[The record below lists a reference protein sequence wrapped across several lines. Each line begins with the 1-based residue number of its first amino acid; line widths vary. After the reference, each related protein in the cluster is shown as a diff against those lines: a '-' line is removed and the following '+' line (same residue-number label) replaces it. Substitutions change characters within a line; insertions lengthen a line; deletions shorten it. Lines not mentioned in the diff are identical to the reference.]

1 MQCSQWE
8 VKANMLRAGR
18 EALGCVLLMRRGRTL
33 GFFLFVTCV
42 GGNYSVDSGTNKLAG
57 VFKSVLFLDSS
68 VQMWGLFLPVRPL
81 VTHLRGPDR
90 AC

>member
-1 MQCSQWE
+1 
-8 VKANMLRAGR
+8 MLRAGR
-18 EALGCVLLMRRGRTL
+18 EVLGCVLLTWQGQAL
-33 GFFLFVTCV
+33 GFFLSVTCV

-57 VFKSVLFLDSS
+57 VFKSVFFLDSA

>member
-1 MQCSQWE
+1 M
-8 VKANMLRAGR
+8 
-18 EALGCVLLMRRGRTL
+18 
-33 GFFLFVTCV
+33 
-42 GGNYSVDSGTNKLAG
+42 DSGTNKLAG
-57 VFKSVLFLDSS
+57 VFRSVFFLDSA